1 MRKKKGKVVKENSE
15 RWLLT
20 YSDLI
25 TLLMIFF
32 IILYSMSTIQ
42 TRKFDSF
49 TGALRAAFNNGA
61 FQVIEIG
68 GSPGHKGSGPQ
79 PGPAEHNPSEQKTYK
94 KLKQVFAKLSKE
106 LGLQQKTVHVGL
118 SKEGIVVTL
127 SGSLLFYPDDIVLL
141 PQSSALLDR
150 IAIVVRNMPNKLR
163 IEGNTDNQTSPNSV
177 YTSPWKLSSLRAD
190 SIVEH
195 FQKIGVAGAR
205 LEAMGLGATHPIAS
219 NATAEGRAR
228 NRRVDIVILYP

>member
-1 MRKKKGKVVKENSE
+1 MRKAKGKVVKENSE

-42 TRKFDSF
+42 SRKFDSF

-61 FQVIEIG
+61 FQIIEIG
-68 GSPGHKGSGPQ
+68 GTPGHKGSTQTTPPSPQ
-79 PGPAEHNPSEQKTYK
+79 KSSEQKTYK
-94 KLKQVFAKLSKE
+94 TLKQLFAKLSKE
-106 LGLQQKTVHVGL
+106 IGLQQKTIHVGL

-127 SGSLLFYPDDIVLL
+127 AGSLLFYPDDIVLL
-141 PQSSALLDR
+141 PQSSILLQR
-150 IAIVVRNMPNKLR
+150 IAMVVHKMPNKLR
-163 IEGNTDNQTSPNSV
+163 VEGNTDNQISKDSV
-177 YTSPWKLSSLRAD
+177 YVSNWVLSSLRAD
-190 SIVEH
+190 AVVQQ
-195 FQKIGVAGAR
+195 FMKDGVASSR
-205 LEAMGLGATHPIAS
+205 LEAMGLADTHPIAS
-219 NATAEGRAR
+219 NATAEGRSR